1 MDYVIKEKE
10 SENKNEKVEGFNY
23 DDILNDVNSK
33 HQEKETQMNE
43 DKYNSL
49 LLDYELNYNVKQLKM
64 IADYY
69 NLSIRKKKKLEII
82 HMLVK
87 YETNVENI
95 GMVEMRKT
103 QWFYFNE
110 LLSDPFFEKYITTN
124 F

>member
-1 MDYVIKEKE
+1 MDYEIKEKE
-10 SENKNEKVEGFNY
+10 NKNKKVESFNY
-23 DDILNDVNSK
+23 DELLNDVNSK
-33 HQEKETQMNE
+33 HEEKEKQLSE

-82 HMLVK
+82 HMLID
-87 YETNVENI
+87 YETNEENI
-95 GMVEMRKT
+95 GIVEMRKT

-110 LLSDPFFEKYITTN
+110 LLSDPFFEKYIITD

>member
-1 MDYVIKEKE
+1 MDYVIKEKV
-10 SENKNEKVEGFNY
+10 NKNKKVESFNY
-23 DDILNDVNSK
+23 DELLNDVNSK
-33 HQEKETQMNE
+33 HQEKEKQINE

-69 NLSIRKKKKLEII
+69 SLSIRKKKKLEII
-82 HMLVK
+82 HMLID
-87 YETNVENI
+87 YETNEENI
-95 GMVEMRKT
+95 GIVEMRKT

-110 LLSDPFFEKYITTN
+110 LLSDPFFEKYITTD

>member
-1 MDYVIKEKE
+1 MDYEIKEKE
-10 SENKNEKVEGFNY
+10 NKNKKVESFNY
-23 DDILNDVNSK
+23 DELLNDVNSK
-33 HQEKETQMNE
+33 HQEKEKQLNE

-69 NLSIRKKKKLEII
+69 NLSVRKKKKLEII
-82 HMLVK
+82 HMLIK
-87 YETNVENI
+87 YETNEENI
-95 GMVEMRKT
+95 GIVEMRKT

-110 LLSDPFFEKYITTN
+110 LLSDPFFEKYITTD

>member
-1 MDYVIKEKE
+1 MDYEIKEKA
-10 SENKNEKVEGFNY
+10 NKNKNVESFNY
-23 DDILNDVNSK
+23 DELLNDVNSK
-33 HQEKETQMNE
+33 HQEKEKQLNE

-49 LLDYELNYNVKQLKM
+49 LLDYELNYNVKKLKM

-82 HMLVK
+82 HMLIQ
-87 YETNVENI
+87 YETNEENI
-95 GMVEMRKT
+95 GIVEMRKT

-110 LLSDPFFEKYITTN
+110 LLSDPFFEKYITTD

>member
-1 MDYVIKEKE
+1 MDYEIKEKV
-10 SENKNEKVEGFNY
+10 NKNIKVESFNY
-23 DDILNDVNSK
+23 DELLNDVNSK
-33 HQEKETQMNE
+33 HQEKETQINE

-69 NLSIRKKKKLEII
+69 NLSVRKKKKLEII
-82 HMLVK
+82 HMLIK
-87 YETNVENI
+87 YETNKKNI
-95 GMVEMRKT
+95 GIVEMRKT

-110 LLSDPFFEKYITTN
+110 LLSEPFFEKYITID